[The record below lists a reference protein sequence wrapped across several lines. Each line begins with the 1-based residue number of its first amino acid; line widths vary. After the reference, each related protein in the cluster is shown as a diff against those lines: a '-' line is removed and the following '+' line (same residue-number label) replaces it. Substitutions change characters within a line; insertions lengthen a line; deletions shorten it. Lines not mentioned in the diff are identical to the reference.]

1 MSKLAMGRTDR
12 GRTSKVSAT
21 IIIPVYRE
29 SDLLPSMLER
39 LTQEDYKEGE
49 IIVVIDEPTERSIQL
64 SKRYSDVCFIL
75 HDERC
80 GKVNA
85 LNEAAELSHKDF
97 LLFLDSDV
105 YIPDGGAFVGSVV
118 RQMENTDVLDIK
130 KKICRHSLLS
140 KMMYY
145 EYIGF
150 NIGSWL
156 MARFKKG
163 CPAING
169 SAFAMRRDVFES
181 LGGFRRVVAEDLDI
195 AMRAFVN
202 GYRFKYTSSVMVYT
216 RAPPDWRQWRA
227 QRRRWALGAAIWLN
241 EWHRELIHKSIGS
254 PQIFIPVLLFVA
266 PSLLLFLLN
275 FTDPSMLL
283 SNILIASL
291 MLLVVKAT
299 PHVMLTAAAIPL
311 LDPFHGL
318 LLAGEQHQASV
329 LRTMSTTLVG
339 FGCTSML
346 FFGFSRKLG
355 FEFRF
360 SEFFG
365 YYFAYSPVCI
375 LFLMGYLIQVASAR
389 SRFDIDWKL

>member
-1 MSKLAMGRTDR
+1 MR
-12 GRTSKVSAT
+12 GRTSKASAT
-21 IIIPVYRE
+21 IIIPVYKE
-29 SDLLPSMLER
+29 SDLLPSLLER
-39 LTQEDYKEGE
+39 LTQDDYKGRE
-49 IIVVIDEPTERSIQL
+49 IIVVIDEPTEKSIQL
-64 SKRYSDVCFIL
+64 SKGYRDVHFIF

-85 LNEAAELSHKDF
+85 LNKAAKLSHSDI
-97 LLFLDSDV
+97 LLFLDGDV
-105 YIPDGGAFVGSVV
+105 YIPNGGAFVETIV
-118 RQMENTDVLDIK
+118 QEMENTDILDIK
-130 KKICRHSLLS
+130 KKIFRHSLQS

-163 CPAING
+163 CPAISG

-202 GYRFKYTSSVMVYT
+202 GYRFKYTSSAMVYT
-216 RAPPDWRQWRA
+216 RAPPDWGQWRA
-227 QRRRWALGAAIWLN
+227 QRRRWALGAAMWLK
-241 EWHRELIHKSIGS
+241 EWHRELIHKSIRS

-275 FTDPSMLL
+275 LTDPSMLL
-283 SNILIASL
+283 SNIFIASL
-291 MLLVVKAT
+291 MLLLVKAT
-299 PHVMLTAAAIPL
+299 PHLMLIVPTIPL
-311 LDPFHGL
+311 LSTSHGL
-318 LLAGEQHQASV
+318 LLADELHQESM
-329 LRTMSTTLVG
+329 LRTMGTMLVG
-339 FGCTSML
+339 FGCASLL

-365 YYFAYSPVCI
+365 YYFVYSLVCI
-375 LFLMGYLIQVASAR
+375 LFLIGYLIQVASAR